1 MGGINQSIHMVGLY
15 NYDYCFTNIIHGIE
29 EGGLGGEG
37 LSLSFKLLIR
47 LGHDKP
53 ILRTY

>member
-1 MGGINQSIHMVGLY
+1 MEMVENQLGH
-15 NYDYCFTNIIHGIE
+15 THTHGIE

-47 LGHDKP
+47 LGNDKP